1 MQKNIDGAKIEQ
13 PEHDMVNQQNIIF
26 NIYSLLPCY
35 NIMIKL
41 MKNLKVWIILLQEPT
56 QYTK

>member
-13 PEHDMVNQQNIIF
+13 PEHDMVNYRNNNF
-26 NIYSLLPCY
+26 YIYSLLPCY

-41 MKNLKVWIILLQEPT
+41 MKNLKVWTILLQEPT